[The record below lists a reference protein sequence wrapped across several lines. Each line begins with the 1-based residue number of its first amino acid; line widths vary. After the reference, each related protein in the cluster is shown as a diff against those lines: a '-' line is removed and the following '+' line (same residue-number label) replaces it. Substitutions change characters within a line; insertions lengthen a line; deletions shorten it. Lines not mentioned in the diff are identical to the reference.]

1 MVTREFRPLATGEA
15 LDVAI
20 NVTKRAFA
28 VLAPFAVAT
37 VGTSGL
43 GAYAFFTL
51 GPGFQLAALI
61 SLLTVPFA
69 LLVMCVVALDTYF
82 GRTATVASAIRSSLR
97 PTALVIGYLVF
108 GASLMGLVAGVLP
121 GLVILA
127 WAGIAVPIVIEE
139 HGRLFD
145 TIARTWRLTRGVR
158 GTILAFYLWFAL
170 ILGVLTA
177 AVWITAFGLEA
188 LGVGLDPSVVLW
200 PLAFVTAAAAI
211 PIFPVGLAVMY
222 VDARV
227 RNEAFDLQQRL
238 EAIRTS

>member
-28 VLAPFAVAT
+28 ALAPFAVAA
-37 VGTSGL
+37 VGISGL
-43 GAYAFFTL
+43 AAYALFTL
-51 GPGFQLAALI
+51 GPGFQLAAFI
-61 SLLTVPFA
+61 SLLALPFA

-82 GRTATVASAIRSSLR
+82 GRTATLGSAVRSSLR
-97 PTALVIGYLVF
+97 PSTLVIGYLVF
-108 GASLMGLVAGVLP
+108 SATLMGLVAGVVP
-121 GLVILA
+121 GLVVLA

-139 HGRLFD
+139 HAGLFA

-158 GTILAFYLWFAL
+158 MTILAFYLWFAL

-177 AVWITAFGLEA
+177 AVWITAFGLQT
-188 LGVGLDPSVVLW
+188 LGIGLDPGVVLW
-200 PLAFVTAAAAI
+200 PLAFVTAAAAM

-238 EAIRTS
+238 EAIRAS